1 MEMMMSKYVPYKVF
15 FTKGVGSDRD
25 ELHSFERALRDAEI
39 EKFNLVQVSSIFA
52 PECKMIS
59 KAQGLKSLK
68 PGAIVYCV
76 MNKACTNEMNKLL
89 VASVGCAISADKSS
103 HGYIGEYHAYGQS
116 KKQAGDCAEDLAA
129 SKLASIMGI
138 NFKADKSWNEK
149 KEFFKISGKIVRTR
163 NVTQS
168 DVVKSEGYTTVLAA
182 AVFIMEKKEDFEKDF
197 KPVRLK
203 SEIVST
209 PSKLH

>member
-1 MEMMMSKYVPYKVF
+1 MSKYEPYKVF
-15 FTKGVGSDRD
+15 FAKGIGSDRD
-25 ELHSFERALRDAEI
+25 ELHSFERALMAAGI
-39 EKFNLVQVSSIFA
+39 GKFNLVQVSSIFA

-59 KAQGLKSLK
+59 KAQGLKSLS

-76 MNKACTNEMNKLL
+76 MNRDCTNEMNRLL

-103 HGYIGEYHAYGQS
+103 HGYISEHHAYGQS
-116 KKQAGDCAEDLAA
+116 EKQAGDYAEDLAA
-129 SKLASIMGI
+129 AKLASILGI
-138 NFKADKSWNEK
+138 NFNADESWNEK
-149 KEFFKISGKIVRTR
+149 KEFFKISGKIVKTR

-168 DVVKSEGYTTVLAA
+168 AVVKSEGYTTVLAA

-203 SEIVST
+203 SEIVNT

>member
-1 MEMMMSKYVPYKVF
+1 MSKYVPYKVF
-15 FTKGVGSDRD
+15 FTKGVGRDRD
-25 ELHSFERALRDAEI
+25 ELHSFERALKDAEI

-59 KAQGLKSLK
+59 KAQGLKSLT
-68 PGAIVYCV
+68 PGTIVYCV
-76 MNKACTNEMNKLL
+76 MNRACTNEMKRLL
-89 VASVGCAISADKSS
+89 VASVGCAISADKLS

-116 KKQAGDCAEDLAA
+116 EKQAGDYAEYLAA
-129 SKLASIMGI
+129 AKLASILGI
-138 NFKADKSWNEK
+138 NFNADESWNEK

-168 DVVKSEGYTTVLAA
+168 VVVKDEGYTTVLAA
-182 AVFIMEKKEDFEKDF
+182 AVFIMGGKKDFEKDF

-203 SEIVST
+203 SEIGST
-209 PSKLH
+209 LSKLH